1 MKKKNVLFLVLVLV
15 FGLFLVTGCGNKVE
29 NLTASLEEIMTEV
42 YGDIPEEELP
52 MMLSNIE
59 VTEELEEGFLGTTE
73 IEYKEALASES
84 MVGSIAH
91 SVVLVRLADDATTED
106 IEEAKQKIKEN
117 VNPRKWICVEVQEEN
132 VIVDNKGNTIIL
144 IMSDDH
150 AKTIQTN
157 FQNIENK

>member
-1 MKKKNVLFLVLVLV
+1 MKKKLFLGLVLV
-15 FGLFLVTGCGNKVE
+15 FGLFLATGCGNKVE
-29 NLTASLEEIMTEV
+29 NLTASLEDIMTQA
-42 YGDIPEEELP
+42 YGDIPAEELP

-91 SVVLVRLADDATTED
+91 SVVLVRLADDATAEEIED
-106 IEEAKQKIKEN
+106 TKQKIKEN
-117 VNPRKWICVEVQEEN
+117 INPRKWVCVEVQEEN

-144 IMSDDH
+144 IMSDEH